1 MTNRRTFIKSVAAAS
16 ALTALLPLSSSA
28 ISLADYEQPKKI
40 KFKDNAVIL
49 FQGDSITD
57 GGRDRENQG
66 YNNLAALGNGY
77 VSLIA
82 AQLLYSKP
90 TKNLKIFNRGISGNK
105 VYQLAERWEKDCL
118 AIKPDIL
125 TVMIGVND
133 FWHTLTNGYTGT
145 AKTYRDDYIK
155 LLTRTKDNFPDLH
168 LIVMEPFGLKG
179 VKAVDDKW
187 YPSFLEYQQIT
198 KEVAGH
204 FNAAYIPLQDIFNQ
218 AAKTAEP
225 AFWTR
230 DGVHPTIPGSAIISR
245 AWLSACV

>member
-1 MTNRRTFIKSVAAAS
+1 MNCRPDPIPTTSQPPLHNEDATDSVAA
-16 ALTALLPLSSSA
+16 
-28 ISLADYEQPKKI
+28 
-40 KFKDNAVIL
+40 
-49 FQGDSITD
+49 
-57 GGRDRENQG
+57 GGRW
-66 YNNLAALGNGY
+66 
-77 VSLIA
+77 SIA
-82 AQLLYSKP
+82 GTDA
-90 TKNLKIFNRGISGNK
+90 K

-187 YPSFLEYQQIT
+187 YPSFLEYQQIA

-204 FNAAYIPLQDIFNQ
+204 FDAAYIPLQDIFNQ

-230 DGVHPTIPGSAIISR
+230 DGVHPTIPGSEIISS